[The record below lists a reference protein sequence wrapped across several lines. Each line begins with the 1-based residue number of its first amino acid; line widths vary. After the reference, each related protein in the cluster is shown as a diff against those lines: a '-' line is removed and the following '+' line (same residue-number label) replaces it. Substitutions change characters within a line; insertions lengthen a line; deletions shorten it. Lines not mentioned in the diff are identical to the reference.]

1 MKLCPDAGVKGLQL
15 HLCDPEWSWLW
26 GRCLPSSGLMFLV
39 QKLRSDQLKKLP
51 SKYAFMSGV
60 SSFAFAFG
68 IEQPNTLI
76 CVRTKH
82 IFVQI
87 SWRIEQLLG
96 SLLYYS
102 FQNPQGFF

>member
-1 MKLCPDAGVKGLQL
+1 
-15 HLCDPEWSWLW
+15 
-26 GRCLPSSGLMFLV
+26 MFLV
-39 QKLRSDQLKKLP
+39 QKLRRDQLKNLP
-51 SKYAFMSGV
+51 SKHAFMNGV

-102 FQNPQGFF
+102 FQNPQGLKKKSVVCVSMCVQITDPY